1 MSGLMDPLAADLL
14 ATVGKWDAR
23 GWPRPDVMVVTGSGL
38 AATDLGKRL
47 AGPVGWGEIL
57 PFPVRGIVGHPLE
70 LELLEPRPG
79 RVVLFSRGRLHAY
92 QGYPPAQVVFTVRL
106 AALLGA
112 RLLLLTNSSGGL
124 HPHQRAGDLVAL
136 RDHLNFS
143 GLNPLCGSL
152 PEGWGPQFPDMATAY
167 DPELRRRL
175 IALGAE
181 LGVTVAEGVY
191 VGVLGPSY
199 ETPAEVAAFRALGG
213 DVVGMST
220 VLEVI
225 AGHHMGMRCAVLS
238 LISNPGAGV
247 TGEVLDHADVLDAGR
262 EAAGPISRLLYK
274 FLTTADLPL
283 GEA

>member
-1 MSGLMDPLAADLL
+1 MDPLAADLH

-47 AGPVGWGEIL
+47 AGPVGWGEVL

-70 LELLEPRPG
+70 IELLEPRDG

-92 QGYPPAQVVFTVRL
+92 QGYTPAQVVFTVRL
-106 AALLGA
+106 AAHLGA
-112 RLLLLTNSSGGL
+112 RILVLTNSSGGL
-124 HPHQRAGDLVAL
+124 HPHHRAGDLVLL

-143 GLNPLCGSL
+143 GLNPLYGAL
-152 PEGWGPQFPDMATAY
+152 PEDWGPQFPDMATAY
-167 DPELRRRL
+167 DPGLRRRL
-175 IALGAE
+175 LALAAE
-181 LGVTVAEGVY
+181 VGVAVTEGVY

-199 ETPAEVAAFRALGG
+199 ETPAEVTAFRALGG

-225 AGHHMGMRCAVLS
+225 AGHHMGLRCAALS
-238 LISNPGAGV
+238 LVSNPAAGV
-247 TGEVLDHADVLDAGR
+247 TGESLDHADVLDAGR
-262 EAAGPISRLLYK
+262 EAAGKISRLLSA
-274 FLTTADLPL
+274 LLAHPELL
-283 GEA
+283 AG

>member
-1 MSGLMDPLAADLL
+1 MDPLVSELRAA
-14 ATVGKWDAR
+14 VGKWDAR
-23 GWPRPDVMVVTGSGL
+23 GWPRPHVMVVTGSGL

-70 LELLEPRPG
+70 IELLEPRQG

-92 QGYPPAQVVFTVRL
+92 QGYTPAQVVFTVRL

-112 RLLLLTNSSGGL
+112 RTLMLTNSSGGL
-124 HPHQRAGDLVAL
+124 HPHHRAGDLVAV

-143 GLNPLCGSL
+143 GLNPLYGSL
-152 PEGWGPQFPDMATAY
+152 PEDWGPQFPDMAAAY
-167 DPELRRRL
+167 DPGLRRRL
-175 IALGAE
+175 LALAAE
-181 LGVTVAEGVY
+181 IGVAVAEGVY

-199 ETPAEVAAFRALGG
+199 ETPAEVAAFRVLGG

-225 AGHHMGMRCAVLS
+225 AGHHMGLRCAALS
-238 LISNPGAGV
+238 LISNAAAGV
-247 TGEVLDHADVLDAGR
+247 TGESLDHADVLDAGR
-262 EAAGPISRLLYK
+262 EAAGRISRLLSG
-274 FLTTADLPL
+274 LLATPELLDDR
-283 GEA
+283 E